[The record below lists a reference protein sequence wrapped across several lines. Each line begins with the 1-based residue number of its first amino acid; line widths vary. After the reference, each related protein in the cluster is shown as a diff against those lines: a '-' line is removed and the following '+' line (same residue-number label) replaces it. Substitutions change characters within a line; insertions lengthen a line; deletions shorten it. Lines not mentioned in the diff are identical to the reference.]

1 MGDLDGNEAPS
12 QENGSPPRED
22 GSPSPGEASR
32 RNEASSWEDL
42 GTAVKVALV
51 GALASAV
58 VGLLLAPWTS
68 LFRGLPVQAQL
79 WLPLGVL
86 MVAACLMSGPVLR
99 RLGPRYK
106 PQLRLG
112 LWALGGA
119 GLSLLVWVVFPVV
132 TAEERCPVPAELRL
146 VTAPETVAALTARA
160 QRYVRE
166 NLRDGCPLVRMTVAP
181 APPPVHLEDA
191 FSNDWEWNEDR
202 RDQPYARLYDLQPD
216 AWVATTRA
224 EPDEL
229 RRNGHK
235 TIGPPELQV
244 GRDQLVLA
252 MTERRRDELGR
263 HMDDPAAY
271 SLSQVWDVLTDKMD
285 MSVARPF
292 PETSVAA
299 LIGTGDVFE
308 RALRV
313 APNREAESG
322 LVSAGLGADTVP
334 SLLCSFGRLADEVPP
349 PTSGGATRGGTGA
362 ISDPKV
368 VLLVPGHSVDDYNA
382 GRVAGCPGETGDGI
396 DLVAVRHQ
404 ELSTLD
410 YRYVKVMW
418 QGQRSAA
425 REAIVDHFGAWLSRN
440 PLFPGIQVS
449 SEFPVGGE
457 SLGELR
463 TRLLDELRP
472 RLDLRVIVDTSGSAD
487 RPVRVQAA
495 EALRAQ
501 SRMLGP
507 RDHLQVFGLHS
518 LTPDGEARVTELT
531 GRNQLGGRTEL
542 DRLGTVATTIEHT
555 PFDQW
560 DAPVSASLRKLGDG
574 EEAVAAPVVVLT
586 DGRLFDNE
594 GPAAAEVLAGALQE
608 AGAVSGL
615 YVVVFGQDRCGVTE
629 LRAAKP
635 YRCATAGTSAEEAI
649 TRAIITV
656 RGWR

>member
-1 MGDLDGNEAPS
+1 ML
-12 QENGSPPRED
+12 
-22 GSPSPGEASR
+22 
-32 RNEASSWEDL
+32 
-42 GTAVKVALV
+42 VALI
-51 GALASAV
+51 GAVMSAGLGLAAAPFDV
-58 VGLLLAPWTS
+58 LL
-68 LFRGLPVQAQL
+68 RGLPLATQL
-79 WLPLGVL
+79 WLVGGVVAAAGVL
-86 MVAACLMSGPVLR
+86 GALVLLR
-99 RLGPRYK
+99 RRLR
-106 PQLRLG
+106 PQRVGGLKLG

-119 GLSLLVWVVFPVV
+119 GLSLLVSAIVPVLL
-132 TAEERCPVPAELRL
+132 AEERCPVPAELRL
-146 VTAPETVAALTARA
+146 VTAPETVGALMGRA

-166 NLRDGCPLVRMTVAP
+166 NLRDGCPLVRVTVAP

-229 RRNGHK
+229 RNNGHK

-271 SLSQVWDVLTDKMD
+271 SLGEVWDVLTDKMD

-299 LIGTGDVFE
+299 LIATGDVFD
-308 RALRV
+308 RALR
-313 APNREAESG
+313 ARPDREPESG

-349 PTSGGATRGGTGA
+349 PVSGGASRGGAGA
-362 ISDPKV
+362 IADPKV

-382 GRVAGCPGETGDGI
+382 GRVAGCPGETGDGL
-396 DLVAVRHQ
+396 DLVAVRHR

-449 SEFPVGGE
+449 SEITVDGE

-472 RLDLRVIVDTSGSAD
+472 RLDLRVLVDTSGSAD

-518 LTPDGEARVTELT
+518 VAPDGAAEVTELT
-531 GRNQLGGRTEL
+531 GRSQLGGRSER

-560 DAPVSASLRKLGDG
+560 DAPVSAALGKLGDG
-574 EEAVAAPVVVLT
+574 DEAVAAPVVVLT

-594 GPAAAEVLAGALQE
+594 GPAAPEVLAGALQD
-608 AGAVSGL
+608 ADAVSGL
-615 YVVVFGQDRCGVTE
+615 YVVVFGQDRCGVSE

-635 YRCATAGTSAEEAI
+635 YRCVTAGASAEEAI

-656 RGWR
+656 REWR